1 MADGGYH
8 WPGQARDRRER
19 ILGGLGGRVRA
30 FGPVPRLDFEGEA
43 PMLINAGRS
52 TLADSAMLIAGPRL
66 SAVGYLGLD
75 AD

>member
-1 MADGGYH
+1 
-8 WPGQARDRRER
+8 
-19 ILGGLGGRVRA
+19 
-30 FGPVPRLDFEGEA
+30 
-43 PMLINAGRS
+43 MLINAGRS